1 MTSECHRADC
11 SECELEDQ
19 QSDRVQSRMG
29 YGVLVGLFLGCGAQ
43 YFDIPT
49 SPIVAMLG
57 FAVGYLVA
65 WRSEKE
71 VAE

>member
-1 MTSECHRADC
+1 MTSECHVDEC
-11 SECELEDQ
+11 PQCELEDQ
-19 QSDRVQSRMG
+19 RSGRVQSRMG
-29 YGVLVGLFLGCGAQ
+29 YGVLVGMFLGCGAQ
-43 YFDIPT
+43 YCAIPT

-71 VAE
+71 VTE